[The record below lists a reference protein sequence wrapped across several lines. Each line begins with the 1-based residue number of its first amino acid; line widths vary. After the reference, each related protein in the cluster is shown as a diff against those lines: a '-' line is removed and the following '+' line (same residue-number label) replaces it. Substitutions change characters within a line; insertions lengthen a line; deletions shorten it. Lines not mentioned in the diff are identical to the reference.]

1 MSKLSLSV
9 ESLEVSSFEPL
20 SLDVQVLEEGTY
32 DTVGVF
38 CTYPKYSCLIACPS
52 V

>member
-1 MSKLSLSV
+1 MSKLSLSL

-20 SLDVQVLEEGTY
+20 SVDVQALDEGTY

-38 CTYPKYSCLIACPS
+38 CTYPRASCLIACPS